1 MTEESTASAEEHT
14 RLGWEFLRHEKNL
27 DAGAE
32 FQSALRID
40 PDSAAAHE
48 GLGQVLFNEGRHAAA
63 EAEYRQ
69 ALRLAPENASA
80 SSWLSK
86 SLYAQGRHIEAEVA
100 ARDAIRADPG
110 LGMAH
115 VSLGRAL
122 HRLGQ
127 TADAEQPLRTGAGL
141 EPDSTDARLALG
153 SLLADTGQHAEAET
167 ELREAVRLAPSDAE
181 ARRAFGR
188 LLSSLGRD
196 SEAAAEFRISIKLA
210 AADGSAQPDLA
221 AMERELGDLTRKWGY
236 RAAAFL
242 HRGRKAQRRQ
252 ASVAPAVLLRS
263 PRARALHRFTAGL
276 IDDISIPLFGLSV
289 FTEYGYWP
297 VIVIGAAFV
306 AVNGYFEGKTGRSFG
321 KQATGL
327 RTIDGETGRYIGGGK
342 GILRRAL
349 HILDYLLL
357 LGFLAG
363 LISGQTFADML
374 TGTIVIWRPTGVTT
388 RSRRKIAAMER
399 EDHRKLKRNYRR
411 AGRFYFF
418 LNVVMLEAGRHPLRH
433 PARFLFFATRRRP
446 KRDYDDDPI
455 EEDGM

>member
-1 MTEESTASAEEHT
+1 M
-14 RLGWEFLRHEKNL
+14 
-27 DAGAE
+27 
-32 FQSALRID
+32 
-40 PDSAAAHE
+40 
-48 GLGQVLFNEGRHAAA
+48 LFNEGRHAGA

-127 TADAEQPLRTGAGL
+127 T
-141 EPDSTDARLALG
+141 
-153 SLLADTGQHAEAET
+153 
-167 ELREAVRLAPSDAE
+167 
-181 ARRAFGR
+181 
-188 LLSSLGRD
+188 
-196 SEAAAEFRISIKLA
+196 
-210 AADGSAQPDLA
+210 
-221 AMERELGDLTRKWGY
+221 
-236 RAAAFL
+236 
-242 HRGRKAQRRQ
+242 
-252 ASVAPAVLLRS
+252 
-263 PRARALHRFTAGL
+263 
-276 IDDISIPLFGLSV
+276 
-289 FTEYGYWP
+289 
-297 VIVIGAAFV
+297 
-306 AVNGYFEGKTGRSFG
+306 
-321 KQATGL
+321 
-327 RTIDGETGRYIGGGK
+327 
-342 GILRRAL
+342 
-349 HILDYLLL
+349 
-357 LGFLAG
+357 GFLAG

-418 LNVVMLEAGRHPLRH
+418 LNVVMLEAGHHPLRH